1 MIGEQKTKDDGF
13 VNVSTKVPP
22 HVAELLNIIATS
34 KGTDIYGLLQLF
46 IQTIISAAKCTI
58 ELDPHTKLLLKML
71 ELDKDWNRAFSFA
84 NPTATMDVAQVILIL
99 QQYDGKGAN
108 RKPRK
113 GFGMVMIDK
122 PWLPGTKPKKTYCV
136 DDLLERVAE
145 VGMAGLYKELRMVGI
160 KAKTHSVRETLMLMC
175 DAQLIALLD
184 EENQG
189 ELPDLG
195 NYHDFGKVIEWGN
208 KQKRKPH
215 RTPDSLAMSQQ
226 RIVFDDFDRDIAQAE
241 VEDYEGEH
249 HADRSDM
256 PMGDVKP
263 FDVEP

>member
-136 DDLLERVAE
+136 DDILERVAE